1 MAEKKK
7 RPLNKSRKRPFYK
20 SKGLWLS
27 FLLFIAAA
35 GVFSYVFLEQYTRPY
50 RERAETYDLDRIN
63 DLELPSIILDR
74 NDEEI
79 GRIFLEN
86 RSVIGMDK
94 VPKVFVDALVAGEDS
109 RFAKHG
115 GIDYWGIIR
124 AAYETWKGNS
134 QGASTITQQL
144 ARNAY
149 GLREEAIKRKES
161 TIQRKLV
168 EAFLARRIEKHY
180 KKDEILGFYVNRIYL
195 GSSYYGIRSAALG
208 YYGKEPMD
216 LEPQEC
222 ASIVAL
228 IKSPNPLSPLRN
240 PSGNK
245 NWRNFVLARMGK
257 EGSLSKAEVA
267 RLQALPLGLNPKP
280 LLRGTTHLYERIFDG
295 VKQALGEEA
304 LAKGGFKVHTT
315 ILRDAQEAAQK
326 SLEES
331 LVRAEQNPLYRRQKH
346 ADYKRASDKP
356 PEYVQGA
363 VLMVD
368 HTTGEVLAHVGG
380 RDYAQSNYDFIE
392 LGKRPPGTAFFP
404 FLYAAALASGQT
416 PSSMVLDDH
425 MDNRTVM
432 VGGQEGIVGEWG
444 QEVRVPQIKRK
455 NIPLREA
462 FESSKIAASLRLG
475 QQVGL
480 QKVVDAAVAFGF
492 PMQKTE
498 LLPRLCVGWEQ
509 VSMKQAVRAI
519 ATFGKEGR
527 AGASELVYIDR
538 VEDSRGAIVYRR
550 PRVTVTPP
558 QIVDSATAFQ
568 VHSMMVGG
576 MERGAAAGA
585 LDGLVEKPFPGA
597 GKGGTTHDFS
607 DNWFLGY
614 NKRVS
619 CGVWTGFLSGAG
631 DPIYEGAFSRDLAL
645 PVWQAVMNAAS
656 PSFGGGEI
664 KVPPTVVEVPVCAES
679 GQRATQFCQHAV
691 ENRETGTVRMESM
704 KVTEYFRKGTENL
717 PFCSVHSGMMAD
729 GLTPNAQLGALS
741 AVDVSPVA
749 PKEPVLLGD
758 DPYHTETP
766 SFAPSSGAPGL
777 IRKRTNVLDSLDIGE
792 GEERFRMKRPPRL
805 VIEED

>member
-1 MAEKKK
+1 MAENKK
-7 RPLNKSRKRPFYK
+7 RPLNKSRRKPFYK

-35 GVFSYVFLEQYTRPY
+35 AVFSYVFVEQYTRPY
-50 RERAETYDLDRIN
+50 RERAETYDLSRIN

-94 VPKVFVDALVAGEDS
+94 VPDVFVDALVAGEDS
-109 RFAKHG
+109 RFQKHN

-124 AAYETWKGNS
+124 AAYETWRGNS

-168 EAFLARRIEKHY
+168 EAFLARRIEKRY
-180 KKDEILGFYVNRIYL
+180 SKQEILGFYVNRIYL

-245 NWRNFVLARMGK
+245 NWRNFVLGRMGK
-257 EGSLSKAEVA
+257 EGSLTKDEVK

-304 LAKGGFKVHTT
+304 LAKGGFKIHTT
-315 ILRDAQEAAQK
+315 ILKDAQEAAQK

-331 LVRAEQNPLYRRQKH
+331 LVKAEQNPLYRRQKH
-346 ADYKRASDKP
+346 SDYKRTSDKP

-392 LGKRPPGTAFFP
+392 LGKRPLGTAFFP
-404 FLYAAALASGQT
+404 FLNAAALASGQT
-416 PSSMVLDDH
+416 PASMVLDDH

-444 QEVRVPQIKRK
+444 QEVRSPQIKRK
-455 NIPLREA
+455 NITLREA

-492 PMQKTE
+492 PMEKTE

-509 VSMKQAVRAI
+509 VSLKQAVRAI
-519 ATFGKEGR
+519 AAFGKDGR
-527 AGASELVYIDR
+527 SGPSELVYIDR
-538 VEDSRGAIVYRR
+538 IEDSRTAIVYRR

-558 QIVDSATAFQ
+558 QIVDSATAYQ

-576 MERGAAAGA
+576 MQKGAAAGA
-585 LDGLVEKPFPGA
+585 FEGLVEKPFPGA

-619 CGVWTGFLSGAG
+619 CGVWTGLLNGAG

-645 PVWQAVMNAAS
+645 PVWQAAMNAAA
-656 PSFGGGEI
+656 PSFGGGEF
-664 KVPPTVVEVPVCAES
+664 KAPSTVVEVPVCAES

-691 ENRETGTVRMESM
+691 ENRETGTVRMETM
-704 KVTEYFRKGTENL
+704 MVAEYLRKGTENL

-729 GLTPNAQLGALS
+729 GLTPAGQLGALS
-741 AVDVSPVA
+741 AVDVSPIA

-792 GEERFRMKRPPRL
+792 GEERFQMKRPPRL

>member
-1 MAEKKK
+1 
-7 RPLNKSRKRPFYK
+7 
-20 SKGLWLS
+20 LWLS

-35 GVFSYVFLEQYTRPY
+35 AVFSYVFVEQYTRPY

-74 NDEEI
+74 NNEEI

-86 RSVIGMDK
+86 RSIIGMDK
-94 VPKVFVDALVAGEDS
+94 VPRKFVDALTAGEDS
-109 RFAKHG
+109 RFWKHK
-115 GIDYWGIIR
+115 GIDYWGVIR

-149 GLREEAIKRKES
+149 DLREEAMRRKES

-168 EAFLARRIEKHY
+168 EAFLARRIEKRY
-180 KKDEILGFYVNRIYL
+180 KKEEILGFYINRIYL
-195 GSSYYGIRSAALG
+195 GSSYYGLRSASLG

-216 LEPQEC
+216 LETQEC

-257 EGSLSKAEVA
+257 EGTLPKAEVA
-267 RLQALPLGLNPKP
+267 RLQALPLNLNPKP
-280 LLRGTTHLYERIFDG
+280 LLRGTTHLYERVFDA
-295 VKQALGEEA
+295 VKQAMGEEA

-315 ILRDAQEAAQK
+315 ILKDAQEAAQK

-331 LVRAEQNPLYRRQKH
+331 LVKAERNPAYQRQKH
-346 ADYKRASDKP
+346 ADYKRGSEKP

-368 HTTGEVLAHVGG
+368 NETGEVLAHVGG
-380 RDYAQSNYDFIE
+380 RDYAQSHYDFIE
-392 LGKRPPGTAFFP
+392 LGKRPLGTAFFP

-416 PSSMVLDDH
+416 PASTIDDDH
-425 MDNRTVM
+425 MNNRFVM
-432 VGGQEGIVGEWG
+432 VGGEEGIVAEWG
-444 QEVRVPQIKRK
+444 QEVKAPQIKRK
-455 NIPLREA
+455 PIPLREA
-462 FESSKIAASLRLG
+462 FEYSKTAASLRLG
-475 QQVGL
+475 QHVGL
-480 QKVVDAAVAFGF
+480 QKVIDAAVAFGF
-492 PMQKTE
+492 PMEKTE

-519 ATFGKEGR
+519 ATFGKDGR
-527 AGASELVYIDR
+527 SGPTSLVYLDR
-538 VEDSRGAIVYRR
+538 IENSSGSVVYRR

-558 QIVDSATAFQ
+558 QIVDTATAFQ
-568 VHSMMVGG
+568 VHNMMVGG
-576 MERGAAAGA
+576 MEHGAAAGA

-619 CGVWTGFLSGAG
+619 CGVWTGFLSGSGGA
-631 DPIYEGAFSRDLAL
+631 IYQGAFSRDLAL
-645 PVWQAVMNAAS
+645 PVWQATMNAAA

-664 KVPPTVVEVPVCAES
+664 KPPSTIVEVPVCAES
-679 GQRATQFCQHAV
+679 GQRATQFCQHTV
-691 ENRETGTVRMESM
+691 EDPQTGTLRLESL

-717 PFCSVHSGMMAD
+717 PFCSVHSGMLGD
-729 GLTPNAQLGALS
+729 GMSTGGPITSLNT
-741 AVDVSPVA
+741 VDISPVA
-749 PKEPVLLGD
+749 PKQPVIIGD

-766 SFAPSSGAPGL
+766 SFAPSSGASGL

-792 GEERFRMKRPPRL
+792 KEERFPLKRPQRL